1 MTGRYVSTV
10 KLDLK
15 LQARHGFYYASILTA
30 IITIVIL
37 KQIPVNDLGQFIPVF
52 LINSMVVNTF
62 YFIAGMV
69 LFEKAEGTLQALS
82 VTPLSIFEYLGSKAA
97 TLTLLVVAE
106 NFAIILLTYGPGFDI
121 LPVLVGTLFM
131 SVIFILVGFIAVAK
145 YDSISEFIMPSVLY
159 VMVLQLPLVDY
170 LGILKSPVFYV
181 LPMQAPMVL
190 MGSAFGHVEAWQI
203 AYGIIYSLAC
213 ICIAYL
219 WARRSFK
226 KYVIQSSG
234 GD

>member
-1 MTGRYVSTV
+1 MMNRYASTV

-15 LQARHGFYYASILTA
+15 MQARHGFYYASILTA
-30 IITIVIL
+30 VITIVIL
-37 KQIPVNDLGQFIPVF
+37 KQLPVIDMGQFIPVF
-52 LINSMVVNTF
+52 LINSMLVNTF
-62 YFIAGMV
+62 YFMAGMV

-82 VTPLSIFEYLGSKAA
+82 VTPLSVFEYLGSKAA
-97 TLTLLVVAE
+97 TLTLLVLVE

-121 LPVLVGTLFM
+121 LPVLAGTLFM
-131 SVIFILVGFIAVAK
+131 SAVYILAGFIAVAK

-170 LGILKSPVFYV
+170 LGIFRSPVFYV

-190 MGSAFGHVEAWQI
+190 MGSAFGHVETWQV
-203 AYGIIYSLAC
+203 AYGVAYSLAC
-213 ICIAYL
+213 ICVAYAL
-219 WARRSFK
+219 ACRSFK
-226 KYVIQSSG
+226 KYVIQKAG